1 MTSRRKWLVVTGLC
15 LSTALAITARSMNVL
30 EPRALAVWL
39 DPAFCVTLL
48 LALAF
53 LYGPAILVR
62 SEVPWFLP
70 VCLLCVVNCI
80 IFVAEPWSLLVLVL
94 SALMVLSGR
103 WEIGPVVMVLGGILP
118 WVIAIA
124 SRMRVPAKDYA
135 SEARD
140 YSPWDYDAMDGS
152 IKPEKW

>member
-1 MTSRRKWLVVTGLC
+1 MTTRRKWLVVAALV
-15 LSTALAITARSMNVL
+15 LLTALSITARAINVL
-30 EPRALAVWL
+30 EPKALAVWL
-39 DPAFCVTLL
+39 DPDFSIMLL

-53 LYGPAILVR
+53 LYGPAMLVI
-62 SEVPWFLP
+62 SEVRWFLP

-80 IFVAEPWSLLVLVL
+80 VLVVEPWSLFVLVL
-94 SALMVLSGR
+94 SALMVLNGR
-103 WEIGPVVMVLGGILP
+103 WEVGPVVMVLGAILP